1 MANNRARRSGWVTFA
16 GIVGLV
22 VGGYNALSG
31 IAALTDDNTIT
42 SQAKD
47 VLFGIGLSAWG
58 WFWLIVGLLQLF
70 AGVLIL
76 QGNEWGRWLGI
87 SFAGLSALITVFV
100 IFVFP
105 LWSIAVLTL
114 DCLVL
119 YGLITQS
126 EAFD

>member
-1 MANNRARRSGWVTFA
+1 MRRAGWVTFA
-16 GIVGLV
+16 GVVGLV

-31 IAALTDDNTIT
+31 IAAIADDDTVT

-47 VLFGIGLSAWG
+47 VLFGINLTAWG
-58 WFWLIVGLLQLF
+58 WFWLIVGLMQLV

-76 QGNEWGRWLGI
+76 QRNEWGRWLGI
-87 SFAGLSALITVFV
+87 SIAGVSALITVFI

-114 DCLVL
+114 DLLVL
-119 YGLITQS
+119 YALITQVD
-126 EAFD
+126 EFNP